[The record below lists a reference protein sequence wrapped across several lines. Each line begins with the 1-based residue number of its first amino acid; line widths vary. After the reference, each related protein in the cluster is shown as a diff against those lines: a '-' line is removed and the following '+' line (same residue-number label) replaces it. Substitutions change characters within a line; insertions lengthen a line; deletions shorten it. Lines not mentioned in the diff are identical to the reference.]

1 MASLYMFYSILLIV
15 AIAVIFTFLTLEG
28 TKESFENDQCVN
40 VDYSVK
46 VGPDQKHTLEVSM
59 PGADPAYREFE
70 SEQEVQDYLSG
81 LLTNES
87 YTGCK
92 DRLKEIVENTKT
104 SLVLFSK
111 TNGR

>member
-1 MASLYMFYSILLIV
+1 MFYPILLIV
-15 AIAVIFTFLTLEG
+15 AIAVIFIFLTLQG

-59 PGADPAYREFE
+59 PGAESTFREFE
-70 SEQEVQDYLSG
+70 SEQEVTDYLSG
-81 LLTNES
+81 LLTSET

-92 DRLKEIVENTKT
+92 DRLKEIVLETK
-104 SLVLFSK
+104 SIFVKSSGVK
-111 TNGR
+111 E